1 MQKFLVGCLIVIVVV
16 VIGGGTA
23 GYFLVIKPG
32 WELVKD
38 AGSFATEF
46 QEINSQI
53 ERTENFAPPP
63 DGNLDQ
69 AQFQRFLVAQRDMRA
84 GMEGELQT
92 LESKWNEIQ
101 QEIKENGRSANIVE
115 IVTAYRDL
123 GGLLLEAKRNQVAAL
138 NRYQFS
144 LEEYLWVRNQTFR
157 ALGEQVA
164 VTAIGNQGNAEV
176 NRQVS
181 DEVIAMVSP
190 HREELMESYV
200 MAWFG
205 M

>member
-1 MQKFLVGCLIVIVVV
+1 MQKFLIGCLIVVAVL

-38 AGSFATEF
+38 AGSFAAEF
-46 QEINSQI
+46 QQINSQI
-53 ERTENFAPPP
+53 ERSEHFAPPA
-63 DGNLDQ
+63 DGDLDQ

-84 GMEGELQT
+84 GMEGELEE
-92 LESKWNEIQ
+92 LENKWREIQ
-101 QEIKENGRSANIVE
+101 QEIEDKGRSANIVE

-123 GGLLLEAKRNQVAAL
+123 GGLLLEAKRHQVAAL

-157 ALGEQVA
+157 ALGQQVA
-164 VTAIGNQGNAEV
+164 VTAIGNQGNAEL

-181 DEVIAMVSP
+181 DQVVAMVAP
-190 HREELMESYV
+190 HRDELMESYV